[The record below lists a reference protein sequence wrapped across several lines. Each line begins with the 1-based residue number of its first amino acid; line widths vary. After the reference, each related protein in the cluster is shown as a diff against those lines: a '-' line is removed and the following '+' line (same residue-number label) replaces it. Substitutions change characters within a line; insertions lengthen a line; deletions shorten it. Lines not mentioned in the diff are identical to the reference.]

1 VRHDT
6 TASGTRLH
14 HVGFVVRS
22 IPEAA
27 ERFIATLGMSW
38 DREIFHDPVQ
48 TVRVTFLAHQS
59 ATEPML
65 ELVEP
70 ESEDSRVARF
80 LKRKGGG
87 LHHFCYE
94 VESVHSAIEHIQTMG
109 GVTIQEATPAVAF
122 GGREIAWVCTRDM
135 LLIEYL
141 AADLN
146 RHVGK

>member
-1 VRHDT
+1 MTHDS
-6 TASGTRLH
+6 TAGGARLH

-22 IPEAA
+22 ISEAA
-27 ERFIATLGMSW
+27 EGFIATLGLSW
-38 DREIFHDPVQ
+38 DRQVFHDPVQ

-59 ATEPML
+59 AAEPML

-70 ESEDSRVARF
+70 ESDDSRVARF

-94 VESVHSAIEHIQTMG
+94 VESVRCAIEHIQTMG
-109 GVTIQEATPAVAF
+109 GMIIQEPIPAVAF
-122 GGREIAWVCTRDM
+122 GGREIGWVCTREM

-141 AADLN
+141 Q
-146 RHVGK
+146 RT